1 MNIYTIS
8 SLSAF
13 VISIILALF
22 VLFNGLHD
30 KSRRAIIPIIIC
42 AGIWCAFPFMA
53 AVGGINNSLFFT
65 RLVYIA
71 AVFTAPFFL
80 NFGLTILELEKISH
94 EKNLIR
100 LSFAISIFF
109 FLPFLTSSFFIK
121 EVNLFKPYFTIRGG
135 LIYLLFIAF
144 FGIVCLYCFHKLFIA
159 YKEAKGFR
167 RNQLKYVF
175 LGFFLAF
182 ISGLLHFSTSF
193 NIPEFFP
200 HDFLVVACMLVLIYS
215 IIRYRLMDI
224 RLAIT
229 RASIFIAVYTIV
241 LGIPFALGIW
251 FKPWLSAVWGVSWWM
266 VPLGLMAIFATTGP
280 FIYIYLNKRAEE
292 EILKEQ
298 RRYQDTLKRASLGMT
313 RVRDI
318 NKLLKMIVYTV
329 ARAVRLNHAAV
340 YILNKEAD
348 GYILGSSRGSLNMDQ
363 IQTIGLDSPL
373 IRYLLSSK
381 SPLLL
386 EELANNS
393 SGRDDMPIL
402 DEALE
407 QGRYQKNYLDN
418 LLKAQLYTLSASVV
432 IPSFIEDDL
441 LGFMVLGEK
450 RSGSIYTEDDLRVFT
465 VLASQ
470 AGLAIENAR
479 FFESAKET
487 HEQISQAEKM
497 ATLGTM
503 ADGLSHQMNNRFH
516 AMSLIASDA
525 LDCIKSSDSKNSSSE
540 IKELLSYLEHSAQ
553 RIKSNSLQGGDIVR
567 GMLKYTR
574 KGETG
579 FAGVNLDELL
589 NAALEMLQ
597 FKIKLNEIDIE
608 RNYPKEETNL
618 KANFTQLQEVFF
630 NLIDNAYDAMNER
643 KAELKEPGYRG
654 KVKIVA
660 IPDPANRV
668 TKIIVHDNGLGIK
681 EEDQKKVFTPFFT
694 TKISNRK
701 GTGLGLYVIKKIITE
716 NHKGRIQVSSIY
728 KQGTTFSLEL
738 ATADTAEHAN
748 NAHSKGNIEIWG
760 E

>member
-1 MNIYTIS
+1 MGLSFFSYSGLVNSITSLILGSFFLFKNYKSVINRS
-8 SLSAF
+8 FAYFAFSVSWWAFFYFLWLSARESASALYF
-13 VISIILALF
+13 FRVAMVGVIMIPVTFIYFITNLLSVNKKYFNWSNLILAGILILF
-22 VLFNGLHD
+22 SF
-30 KSRRAIIPIIIC
+30 SPICVRGVEARSI
-42 AGIWCAFPFMA
+42 FPFWPIP
-53 AVGGINNSLFFT
+53 GFLFHVT
-65 RLVYIA
+65 LIQ
-71 AVFTAPFFL
+71 FFL
-80 NFGLTILELEKISH
+80 NITYAHILLWKEIT
-94 EKNLIR
+94 
-100 LSFAISIFF
+100 LSSG
-109 FLPFLTSSFFIK
+109 IK
-121 EVNLFKPYFTIRGG
+121 
-135 LIYLLFIAF
+135 
-144 FGIVCLYCFHKLFIA
+144 
-159 YKEAKGFR
+159 

-175 LGFFLAF
+175 LGTLIGFIGGSTNYFLWY
-182 ISGLLHFSTSF
+182 
-193 NIPEFFP
+193 NIPIP
-200 HDFLVVACMLVLIYS
+200 PYLNFLVSIYVLSVAYAIFKYHLL
-215 IIRYRLMDI
+215 DI
-224 RLAIT
+224 RIALT
-229 RASIFIAVYTIV
+229 RASIFVAVYTIV

-251 FKPWLSAVWGVSWWM
+251 FRPWLSAVWGTNWWLAPM
-266 VPLGLMAIFATTGP
+266 ITMAVFATTGP
-280 FIYIYLNKRAEE
+280 FIYINLNKRAEE

-318 NKLLKMIVYTV
+318 GKLLKLIVHTV
-329 ARAVRLNHAAV
+329 ARAVRLNHAAI

-348 GYILGSSRGSLNMDQ
+348 GYILGSSRGNLSPAQTQTISLN
-363 IQTIGLDSPL
+363 SPL
-373 IRYLLSSK
+373 IQHLLDSK
-381 SPLLL
+381 SPLLQ
-386 EELANNS
+386 EELAHNPAS
-393 SGRDDMPIL
+393 PEREPRPEAPSGRG
-402 DEALE
+402 E
-407 QGRYQKNYLDN
+407 YQNN
-418 LLKAQLYTLSASVV
+418 LLKAQLYTLSAAVV

-525 LDCIKSSDSKNSSSE
+525 LDCIKSSDSKNSSPE

-589 NAALEMLQ
+589 NATLDMLQ
-597 FKIKLNEIDIE
+597 FKIKLSDIDIE

-643 KAELKEPGYRG
+643 KAALKEPGYRG

-660 IPDPANRV
+660 IPDPANHV

-716 NHKGRIQVSSIY
+716 NHKGRIHVSSVY

-738 ATADTAEHAN
+738 TTADTAEHAS
-748 NAHSKGNIEIWG
+748 NAPSRGNIEIWG

>member
-1 MNIYTIS
+1 MNFFALSGLINGVTSSVLGIFVFTRNSKDARYITYALFCLATSVWSYFYFGWQITLDKNIALFCSRGLMAGAIFIPVTYLHHLLVFFDIYNQKKKIIFYGYLGGLFFL
-8 SLSAF
+8 SLCFTPFF
-13 VISIILALF
+13 VNDVSPKLIFKFWPNPGIAYHIFIILWICYVVYGF
-22 VLFNGLHD
+22 FIIINEYRKSNGFKKNQL
-30 KSRRAIIPIIIC
+30 RYILLATFIGWGGGATNYPLWYNIPIL
-42 AGIWCAFPFMA
+42 P
-53 AVGGINNSLFFT
+53 VGNI
-65 RLVYIA
+65 LVSGYM
-71 AVFTAPFFL
+71 L
-80 NFGLTILELEKISH
+80 IL
-94 EKNLIR
+94 
-100 LSFAISIFF
+100 
-109 FLPFLTSSFFIK
+109 
-121 EVNLFKPYFTIRGG
+121 
-135 LIYLLFIAF
+135 
-144 FGIVCLYCFHKLFIA
+144 A
-159 YKEAKGFR
+159 YVI
-167 RNQLKYVF
+167 L
-175 LGFFLAF
+175 
-182 ISGLLHFSTSF
+182 
-193 NIPEFFP
+193 
-200 HDFLVVACMLVLIYS
+200 
-215 IIRYRLMDI
+215 RYRLMDI
-224 RLAIT
+224 TVAIT
-229 RASIFIAVYTIV
+229 RASIFVAVYTV
-241 LGIPFALGIW
+241 VMGIPFALGMRLR
-251 FKPWLSAVWGVSWWM
+251 PWMSGVWGVNWWM
-266 VPLGLMAIFATTGP
+266 APLGLMAIFATAGP
-280 FIYIYLNKRAEE
+280 FIYIYLNKKAEE

-329 ARAVRLNHAAV
+329 AKAVRLNHAAI

-348 GYILGSSRGSLNMDQ
+348 GYLLGSSRGNLSPVQAQTISLN
-363 IQTIGLDSPL
+363 SPL
-373 IRYLLSSK
+373 IQYLLDSK
-381 SPLLL
+381 SPLLQ
-386 EELANNS
+386 EELTQNPASPEKEPRPDIS
-393 SGRDDMPIL
+393 SGRGEP
-402 DEALE
+402 
-407 QGRYQKNYLDN
+407 QNN
-418 LLKAQLYTLSASVV
+418 LLKAQLYMLSASVV

-487 HEQISQAEKM
+487 HEQIAQAEKM

-525 LDCIKSSDSKNSSSE
+525 LDCIKSSDSKNSSPE

-589 NAALEMLQ
+589 DATLEMLQ
-597 FKIKLNEIDIE
+597 FKIKLSEIDIE
-608 RNYPKEETNL
+608 RNYPKDETNL

-681 EEDQKKVFTPFFT
+681 EEDQKKIFTPFFT

-738 ATADTAEHAN
+738 TTADMAEHAH
-748 NAHSKGNIEIWG
+748 NAPTKGNIEIWG

>member
-1 MNIYTIS
+1 LGLSFFSYSGLINSITSLILCCFFIFKNYKSVINRSFAYFAFSVAWWAFFYFLWLSAKESVSALYFLRTAMIGAIMVSATFIYFITNLLSVKKKYLNWGNFILAGVFIFFSFSPTYISGVEQRGIFPFWPIPGFLFHIMFIQFFLNITYAHILLWKEITIS
-8 SLSAF
+8 SG
-13 VISIILALF
+13 V
-22 VLFNGLHD
+22 
-30 KSRRAIIPIIIC
+30 K
-42 AGIWCAFPFMA
+42 
-53 AVGGINNSLFFT
+53 
-65 RLVYIA
+65 
-71 AVFTAPFFL
+71 
-80 NFGLTILELEKISH
+80 
-94 EKNLIR
+94 
-100 LSFAISIFF
+100 
-109 FLPFLTSSFFIK
+109 
-121 EVNLFKPYFTIRGG
+121 
-135 LIYLLFIAF
+135 
-144 FGIVCLYCFHKLFIA
+144 
-159 YKEAKGFR
+159 

-175 LGFFLAF
+175 LGTLIGFIGGSTNYFLWYK
-182 ISGLLHFSTSF
+182 IS
-193 NIPEFFP
+193 IPP
-200 HDFLVVACMLVLIYS
+200 YLNFLVSIYVLSVAYAIFKYHLL
-215 IIRYRLMDI
+215 DI
-224 RLAIT
+224 RLALT
-229 RASIFIAVYTIV
+229 RVSIFVLVYTVI
-241 LGIPFALGIW
+241 LGLPFALGVW
-251 FKPWLSAVWGVSWWM
+251 FKPWLSSFIGVNWWM
-266 VPLGLMAIFATTGP
+266 APLGLMAIFATAGP

-298 RRYQDTLKRASLGMT
+298 RRYQNTLKRASLGMT

-318 NKLLKMIVYTV
+318 NKLLKLIVYTV
-329 ARAVRLNHAAV
+329 AKAVRLNHAAI

-348 GYILGSSRGSLNMDQ
+348 GYVLGSSRGNLSSAQAQTISLN
-363 IQTIGLDSPL
+363 SPL
-373 IRYLLSSK
+373 IQYLLGSK
-381 SPLLL
+381 GPLLL
-386 EELANNS
+386 EELTHNPASPERESRPEAS
-393 SGRDDMPIL
+393 SGRG
-402 DEALE
+402 E
-407 QGRYQKNYLDN
+407 YQNN

-487 HEQISQAEKM
+487 QEQISQAEKM

-525 LDCIKSSDSKNSSSE
+525 LDSIKRSDSKSSSPD

-553 RIKSNSLQGGDIVR
+553 RIKANSLQGGDIVR

-574 KGETG
+574 KGEPGLT
-579 FAGVNLDELL
+579 GVNLDELL
-589 NAALEMLQ
+589 NATLEMLQ
-597 FKIKLNEIDIE
+597 FKIKLSEIDIE
-608 RNYPKEETNL
+608 RNYPKDETNL

-643 KAELKEPGYRG
+643 KAALKEPGYRG

-660 IPDPANRV
+660 IPDPANHV

-701 GTGLGLYVIKKIITE
+701 GTGLGLYVIKKIVTE
-716 NHKGRIQVSSIY
+716 NHKGRIQVSSTY

-738 ATADTAEHAN
+738 ATADTAEHAH
-748 NAHSKGNIEIWG
+748 NAPAKGNIEIWG

>member
-1 MNIYTIS
+1 MSVFVIGPFVVSWLTLFFGVFVYLKNRKAKLNKVFSLICLSVFIWAFGYSQMYNTKSGDAAALFWARFGYSGAVFIPVFVWHYIMIFLGVKVKKWIMFGAYLLGVLFFIISRTDLFLYSMQRSYFWGYYPKAGPIYIFFVLFFALVFIS
-8 SLSAF
+8 AVAVLYYHLKFKKIGLSSNDVNRIKYLLAGFAIASTSIVDYLPNYGVEIYPWGYLSAF
-13 VISIILALF
+13 GWL
-22 VLFNGLHD
+22 
-30 KSRRAIIPIIIC
+30 IC
-42 AGIWCAFPFMA
+42 MWWA
-53 AVGGINNSLFFT
+53 T
-65 RLVYIA
+65 
-71 AVFTAPFFL
+71 
-80 NFGLTILELEKISH
+80 
-94 EKNLIR
+94 
-100 LSFAISIFF
+100 
-109 FLPFLTSSFFIK
+109 
-121 EVNLFKPYFTIRGG
+121 FK
-135 LIYLLFIAF
+135 
-144 FGIVCLYCFHKLFIA
+144 
-159 YKEAKGFR
+159 
-167 RNQLKYVF
+167 
-175 LGFFLAF
+175 
-182 ISGLLHFSTSF
+182 
-193 NIPEFFP
+193 
-200 HDFLVVACMLVLIYS
+200 
-215 IIRYRLMDI
+215 YRLMDI
-224 RLAIT
+224 TVALT
-229 RASIFIAVYTIV
+229 RATIFIIVYTLV
-241 LGIPFALGIW
+241 LGIPFALAIL
-251 FKPWLSAVWGVSWWM
+251 FRLWLSSFLGVNWWM
-266 VPLGLMAIFATTGP
+266 APLGLMAIFATAGP

-292 EILKEQ
+292 ELLKEQ

-318 NKLLKMIVYTV
+318 SKLLKLIVHTV
-329 ARAVRLNHAAV
+329 ARAVRLNHAAI

-348 GYILGSSRGSLNMDQ
+348 GYILGSSRGNLSPAQTQTISLN
-363 IQTIGLDSPL
+363 TPL
-373 IRYLLSSK
+373 IQHLLGSK
-381 SPLLL
+381 GPLLQ
-386 EELANNS
+386 EELAYNPAS
-393 SGRDDMPIL
+393 QEREPRPEAPSGRG
-402 DEALE
+402 E
-407 QGRYQKNYLDN
+407 YQNN

-487 HEQISQAEKM
+487 QEQISQAEKM

-525 LDCIKSSDSKNSSSE
+525 LDCIKSSDNKNASPE

-589 NAALEMLQ
+589 NATLEMLQ

-643 KAELKEPGYRG
+643 KAALKEPGYRG

-660 IPDPANRV
+660 ISDPANHV

-716 NHKGRIQVSSIY
+716 NHKGRIHVSSVY

-738 ATADTAEHAN
+738 ATADTAEHAS
-748 NAHSKGNIEIWG
+748 NAPSKGNIEIWG